1 MEDFESLVLK
11 KTIKM
16 RRILYLGLFALAL
29 NVVGQKNNK
38 DLQEELVAFL
48 KESQAAG
55 ISAGYAVNGE
65 ISWQSAAG
73 YADISKNRLFETSTK
88 LRIASIAKSMTALAV
103 MQLWEIGKLDLD
115 APIQTYIPEYPQQAK
130 TQITTRH
137 LLSHTS
143 GIAGYKNVKEQNN
156 TKEYKSL
163 TEALGIFKN
172 RELLFEPGEKYS
184 YTTYGYTVLGVI
196 IERVS
201 GVSFEE
207 YMQQNVWDKA
217 DMTNTGVAKF
227 GNNIAGASKIYRRK
241 GGKGKAKDGMETNLS
256 DRIPGGGFYTTVTDI
271 LKFGNA
277 VINNVFVKRETLDFM
292 REHHSLEKER
302 NGYGF
307 GWFLYGVKPNE
318 GEIIGHSGAQMGAS
332 SQLWIVPEKK
342 VVTVV
347 LANTSRVEVG
357 GFANELLKKALDEV
371 KE

>member
-1 MEDFESLVLK
+1 LK

-16 RRILYLGLFALAL
+16 RPILYLTLLTFALSA
-29 NVVGQKNNK
+29 VGQNSRNDQHEK
-38 DLQEELVAFL
+38 LVEFL
-48 KESQAAG
+48 KESQAVG
-55 ISAGYAVNGE
+55 ISAGYAVDGKV
-65 ISWQSAAG
+65 SWQSAAG
-73 YADISKNRLFETSTK
+73 YADISENRLFETSTK

-103 MQLWEIGKLDLD
+103 MQLWEAGKLDLD
-115 APIQTYIPEYPQQAK
+115 APIQTYIPEYPKQAQ
-130 TQITTRH
+130 TQITIRH
-137 LLSHTS
+137 LLSHTP
-143 GIAGYKNVKEQNN
+143 GIAGYKNLKEQNN
-156 TKEYKSL
+156 TKEYKTL
-163 TEALGIFKN
+163 TDALSIFKN
-172 RELLFEPGEKYS
+172 RPLLFEPGTKYS

-201 GVSFEE
+201 GDSFEE
-207 YMQQNVWDKA
+207 YMQQNIWDKA
-217 DMTNTGVAKF
+217 GMTNTGVAKF
-227 GNNIAGASKIYRRK
+227 GINLEGASKIYRRK
-241 GGKGKAKDGMETNLS
+241 GGKGKAREGMETNLS

-277 VINNVFVKRETLDFM
+277 VIKNVFVKRKTLDFM

-307 GWFLYGVKPNE
+307 GWFLYGARPNE

-357 GFANELLKKALDEV
+357 GFANELLRKALDEV